1 MILLLR
7 VIRGS
12 TKTVSTKPVVAW
24 GVVEFAQRLCVPC
37 ESCGLLLVPDGCCWS
52 CRNEYASKWLDVPDG
67 SWPPAP
73 FRSLD
78 KAAAKLPT
86 GRRPLSP
93 WPPWLYG
100 FWKKRWKIN
109 INPFL
114 IKIITIGMVLQ
125 PRECNVESCHETGFI
140 VTTFAIRSKLSLK
153 RVGGGKCPWHFEAL
167 SKARCF
173 ACDEVR
179 NV

>member
-1 MILLLR
+1 MASCTTILVILLLG

-12 TKTVSTKPVVAW
+12 TKTVSTKPVVAFS
-24 GVVEFAQRLCVPC
+24 VVEFAQRLCVVPC
-37 ESCGLLLVPDGCCWS
+37 ESCGLLFVPDGCCWS
-52 CRNEYASKWLDVPDG
+52 CRNEYASKWLEVPDG

-114 IKIITIGMVLQ
+114 IKIITIGIVLQ
-125 PRECNVESCHETGFI
+125 PRECNAEFCHD
-140 VTTFAIRSKLSLK
+140 KKKDLSSSHHDWVIL
-153 RVGGGKCPWHFEAL
+153 VSTA
-167 SKARCF
+167 
-173 ACDEVR
+173 
-179 NV
+179 